1 MKDTIFV
8 FRFKIQNSG
17 GFMKKYLFIILLSV
31 LLMVSCSE
39 SNTGN
44 DTLPTMPAP
53 TITPSSGVYDQ
64 AQTVSITCSDIDA
77 KIYYTLDGTIPTESS
92 LLYTAPFQLFSGKVV
107 KAKSFKE
114 GYMPSVLVSAMINIV
129 INQLPQPLANIQGG
143 NYTQSLNVQLSSAI
157 PEVQIRYTLDGTIPN
172 QGSALYS
179 SPINISLTSKL
190 KAKSFLNNYIPS
202 DVMSEDYTIN
212 HPEMMIYIP
221 AGSFTMGNNN
231 FYDDEAPEHQVT
243 LSSFYISNQCVTVD
257 NWRTVMNSLPTG
269 VAYYNHYYPIT
280 YVTWFDTIIYSNK
293 RSIKEGLDPCY
304 SINGIT
310 DPDLWP
316 IITPDNNENI
326 EIWNNLQCD
335 FQKNGYRLPTEA
347 EWEYAAAA
355 GNSVRMFTY
364 PGSDNVYEVAWFYGN
379 SGNEAHPVTQKKPNE
394 IGLYDMAGNVWQWC
408 WDTFDYYSAE
418 NQNNPTGPENFD
430 LKILRGGSFCNPDLC
445 CRITAREWHGR
456 GLSCNY
462 VGFRIV
468 RR

>member
-1 MKDTIFV
+1 
-8 FRFKIQNSG
+8 
-17 GFMKKYLFIILLSV
+17 MKKYLFIIILLSV

-53 TITPSSGVYDQ
+53 IITPSSGVYDQ
-64 AQTVSITCSDIDA
+64 VQTVSITCSDIDA

-143 NYTQSLNVQLSSAI
+143 NYTQSFDVQLSSVI
-157 PEVQIRYTLDGTIPN
+157 PEVQIRYTLDGSIPS
-172 QGSALYS
+172 QTSALYTT
-179 SPINISLTSKL
+179 PINISLTTKL
-190 KAKSFLNNYIPS
+190 SARSFLNNYLPS
-202 DVMSEDYTIN
+202 DVMSHDYTIN
-212 HPEMMIYIP
+212 HPEMMINIP
-221 AGSFTMGNNN
+221 AGTFTMGNNN
-231 FYDDEAPEHQVT
+231 FYEEEAPEHYVT
-243 LSSFYISNQCVTVD
+243 LSSYYISNQSVMI
-257 NWRTVMNSLPTG
+257 NSWRTVMNSLPTG
-269 VAYYNHYYPIT
+269 VAYYNQYFPIT
-280 YVTWFDTIIYSNK
+280 HVTWFDTIVYCNK
-293 RSIKEGLDPCY
+293 RSILEGLLPCY

-316 IITPDNNENI
+316 TITPDNNENI

-355 GNSVRMFTY
+355 ANNPKMFTY
-364 PGSDNVYEVAWFYGN
+364 PGSDNLNEVAWFYGN
-379 SGNEAHPVTQKKPNE
+379 SGNEVHPVTYKKPNE

-408 WDTFDYYSAE
+408 WDWFDNYSPE
-418 NQNNPTGPENFD
+418 NQNNPTGAETSD
-430 LKILRGGSFCNPDLC
+430 VKSVRGGSFGTPDIN
-445 CRITAREWHGR
+445 CRITNRECY
-456 GLSCNY
+456 SPYQKYNY
-462 VGFRIV
+462 VGFRVV